1 MIKLGILGGTFD
13 PFHLGHLLI
22 LRESMKALS
31 LDRAVVEP
39 NFVPYYRE
47 QPVLSGEERLEICRL
62 SVSGM
67 PGVEVSDREIRRG
80 VYTPTY
86 SLLRELRAQ
95 DPDTAPVFIIGMDSF
110 LYLHTW
116 KNGPKIPES
125 GNLAVLKRPGYNLNP
140 ETLPPELRAI
150 YEKYRAP
157 DNAVTAPSGQI
168 FFLDTPE
175 TDISATRIRNLL
187 RTGNLAEASKFLAP
201 AALPRIGE
209 ILKSRRAAGDLPW
222 EPATP
227 GKS

>member
-39 NFVPYYRE
+39 NFIPYYRE
-47 QPVLSGEERLEICRL
+47 QPVLSGDERLEICRL
-62 SVSGM
+62 SVAGM
-67 PGVEVSDREIRRG
+67 PGVSVSDREVRRG

-86 SLLRELRAQ
+86 SLLREIRAAE
-95 DPDTAPVFIIGMDSF
+95 PDTAPVFIIGMDSF
-110 LYLHTW
+110 LYLHKW
-116 KNGPKIPES
+116 QNGPGIPEA
-125 GNLAVLKRPGYNLNP
+125 GNLAVLKRPGYILKP

-150 YEKYRAP
+150 YEKYRTP
-157 DNAVTAPSGQI
+157 DNRVTAHSGQI

-187 RTGNLAEASKFLAP
+187 RRGDLAEAGKYLAP

-209 ILKSRRAAGDLPW
+209 ILKQRLTRSDSG
-222 EPATP
+222 E
-227 GKS
+227 